1 MFFSCIFAVMNEIKS
16 LTGIRGIAALWVV
29 IFHYFFTHFLN
40 LSTSHGGVFN
50 YAYNIVSNGY
60 LAVDLFFMLS
70 AIVLSLSYQKKF
82 SNYVDFEEFKT
93 YLYKRIARIYPLY
106 FFTIVLT
113 FFFQK
118 KLSISHVITHLTF
131 TEVFFNTYFETLNF
145 PIWSL
150 ATEMFVYL
158 IFPFV
163 FYLIFNFKRNFN
175 IVLALVSV
183 IALYFIQYRESFY
196 VDLNLMQYE
205 SVAPKNNL
213 DINWGNLAYIRTIL
227 VYVIGLIAF
236 KYSFALSRIVLF
248 AFISLFIL
256 SLVLDLNDVMIV
268 IGMICIP
275 AAIVKINFLKSFLSW
290 KPIHYLGEISY
301 SIYLN
306 HIIIIY
312 LLKYYFPNLPML
324 NFLAF
329 PLLIAVSVVTYH
341 YIEKPGKKYLLSK
354 LISSNR

>member
-1 MFFSCIFAVMNEIKS
+1 MTEIKS
-16 LTGIRGIAALWVV
+16 LTGIRGIAAIWVV
-29 IFHYFFTHFLN
+29 IFHYFSTHFLN
-40 LSTSHGGVFN
+40 LSTNHGGFFN
-50 YAYNIVSNGY
+50 YTYNIVKNGY
-60 LAVDLFFMLS
+60 LAVDLFFLLS

-82 SNYVDFEEFKT
+82 GNYVDFNEFKT
-93 YLYKRIARIYPLY
+93 YLFKRIARIYPLY

-113 FFFQK
+113 FFYQK
-118 KLSISHVITHLTF
+118 NLSISHVITHLTF

-163 FYLIFNFKRNFN
+163 FYLIFNLNRNFN
-175 IVLALVSV
+175 IVLAIISV
-183 IALYFIQYRESFY
+183 LALYFIQYSESHY
-196 VDLNLMQYE
+196 INLHFMRYE
-205 SVAPKNNL
+205 TVAPKDNL
-213 DINWGNLAYIRTIL
+213 DINWGNLAYIRTVL
-227 VYVIGLIAF
+227 VYAIGLIAY
-236 KYSFALSRIVLF
+236 KYSFTFPRIVLW
-248 AFISLFIL
+248 AFISIFVV
-256 SLVLDLNDVMIV
+256 SVVLDLNDVITV

-275 AAIVKINFLKSFLSW
+275 AAIVKIDFLKSFLSW

-329 PLLIAVSVVTYH
+329 PLLIAVSIVTYN

-354 LISSNR
+354 LIRSNN